1 MRAPIVVILMLGLL
15 LPAVPA
21 SALQRYEAHYEQS
34 EWTVTRTASRC
45 EARHSVP
52 RFGEVAFVQTAGSE
66 LAFRVEAYHRPPE
79 TQAVEVRTEVP
90 EWRGGDEAEALG
102 ALPMEPQTPTV
113 YVSRRAALM
122 LLLELEAGRMPVL
135 AYRDWTRPERS
146 IEVVVSPIRFLPA
159 VASFRECL
167 AELPPPPI
175 TVAKVEPEEEAATPS
190 SGATDAGDALDPD
203 AAAAERRRQLK
214 YRILSGGPRDE
225 VRILLPEEAGG
236 NGDAPG
242 PSASDA
248 SAPSESPVGEPV
260 APPAE

>member
-1 MRAPIVVILMLGLL
+1 MRAPLIIFLLVGLL
-15 LPAVPA
+15 LPASPA
-21 SALQRYEAHYEQS
+21 LALQRYEAHYEQS
-34 EWTVTRTASRC
+34 DWTVTQSASRC
-45 EARHSVP
+45 EARHRVP
-52 RFGEVAFVQTAGSE
+52 RFGEVAFVQTAGSG

-90 EWRGGDEAEALG
+90 EWRGGNEAEQLG
-102 ALPMEPQTPTV
+102 ALPMEPQAPTV
-113 YVSRRAALM
+113 FVSQGAALM

-146 IEVVVSPIRFLPA
+146 IEVAVSPIRFLPA

-175 TVAKVEPEEEAATPS
+175 TVAKVTPEEEAATPS
-190 SGATDAGDALDPD
+190 SGATDAGAAIDPD

-236 NGDAPG
+236 EGGVSP
-242 PSASDA
+242 ASV
-248 SAPSESPVGEPV
+248 ESSVSEPV
-260 APPAE
+260 PVPAE